1 MERLKTLF
9 SSRRAKVLAGLFIL
23 SMVGTATASVYV
35 YDYASFTSTVRA
47 ADVTI
52 AAGSDSS
59 GSCTVY
65 PCATVTVSGTSD
77 TATVTMSLF
86 KADATFSPPPAT
98 YYSNL
103 VQVKDATNT
112 HSIKG
117 VTILGISDTRAADFG
132 SVTVYYCTVQTDFNA
147 DGTLV
152 TPANCVGSLTFT
164 STTGGS
170 VSGTF
175 PVSITAGST
184 QYVEVV
190 AYAGSGGTVV
200 TGDTISFKVAVQWT

>member
-1 MERLKTLF
+1 VRPASPFGL
-9 SSRRAKVLAGLFIL
+9 RIGGLATALLMLGLVAAASATTYVYFYTND
-23 SMVGTATASVYV
+23 TATVR
-35 YDYASFTSTVRA
+35 TS
-47 ADVTI
+47 DVTL
-52 AAGSDSS
+52 AAGADSS

-65 PCATVTVSGTSD
+65 PCATVTISGTSD

-86 KADATFSPPPAT
+86 KADATFTPPPAT

-103 VQVKDATNT
+103 VQVKSATNA

-117 VTILGISDTRAADFG
+117 VAILGIASTRAADFG
-132 SVTVYYCTVQTDFNA
+132 SVTVYYCTVQTDFNP
-147 DGTLV
+147 DGSLV
-152 TPANCVGSLTFT
+152 TPANCVGSFTFA

-175 PVSITAGST
+175 PVSLAAGGT
-184 QYVEVV
+184 HYIEVL

-200 TGDTISFKVAVQWT
+200 AGDTITFKIAIQWA

>member
-1 MERLKTLF
+1 MKWHSNALKL
-9 SSRRAKVLAGLFIL
+9 RIGGLAGALLIL
-23 SMVGTATASVYV
+23 GLVATAGATTYVFFYVSNTATVR
-35 YDYASFTSTVRA
+35 TSDLTL
-47 ADVTI
+47 
-52 AAGSDSS
+52 AAGTDSS

-65 PCATVTVSGTSD
+65 PCATVTVTGTSD

-103 VQVKDATNT
+103 VQVKSATNT
-112 HSIKG
+112 HSIKA
-117 VTILGISDTRAADFG
+117 VAILGISDTRAADFG
-132 SVTVYYCTVQTDFNA
+132 SATVYYCTTQTDFNP

-152 TPANCVGSLTFT
+152 TPANCVGSFTFT

-175 PVSITAGST
+175 PVSIAAGGT
-184 QYVEVV
+184 HYIEVV

-200 TGDTISFKVAVQWT
+200 AGDTITFKISVQWV